1 MRPGFLASPR
11 LDSELQ
17 LECVDDPAKVFE
29 IYATI
34 LTSLKLA
41 HCRLEF

>member
-1 MRPGFLASPR
+1 MCSRFLAAAR
-11 LDSELQ
+11 LDGELQ

-41 HCRLEF
+41 HRRLKV

>member
-1 MRPGFLASPR
+1 MRPGFLAAAR
-11 LDSELQ
+11 LNRELTF
-17 LECVDDPAKVFE
+17 EGIDDGAKAFG

-41 HCRLEF
+41 NRRLEV

>member
-1 MRPGFLASPR
+1 MRSGFLAAAR
-11 LDSELQ
+11 LDSKLQ

-29 IYATI
+29 IYAAI

-41 HCRLEF
+41 HRRLEF